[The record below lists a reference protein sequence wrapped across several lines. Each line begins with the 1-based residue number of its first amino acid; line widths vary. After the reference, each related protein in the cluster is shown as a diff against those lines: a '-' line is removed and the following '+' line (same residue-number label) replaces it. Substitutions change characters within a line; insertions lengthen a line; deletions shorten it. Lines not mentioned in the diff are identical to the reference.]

1 MKPRFTKCLK
11 SYEISAIC
19 QAEEEISPRIK
30 FLMVVEMLQFVNF
43 VLFVNGCVKRKFL
56 IIMLSDFFHLISL
69 SCVDNGHH
77 LLQNLHQEIELY
89 DSRVNALLDSG
100 QTLVE
105 KCAPSTS
112 ASLRRSLE
120 NLSVRWENIKTRSSD
135 RKTKLEE
142 ALKQADSFHESLNSI
157 IVWLTNAEKTLNNV
171 KPVSRVVE
179 SCLAQIE
186 QHKV

>member
-1 MKPRFTKCLK
+1 MSIILK
-11 SYEISAIC
+11 IINIQYYKM
-19 QAEEEISPRIK
+19 QQLLLIK
-30 FLMVVEMLQFVNF
+30 IRCFYTFF
-43 VLFVNGCVKRKFL
+43 KVKL
-56 IIMLSDFFHLISL
+56 TL
-69 SCVDNGHH
+69 SCTHIHCYV
-77 LLQNLHQEIELY
+77 LQNLHQEIELY
-89 DSRVNALLDSG
+89 DARVQALLESG

-105 KCAPSTS
+105 KCSPTTS

-120 NLSVRWENIKTRSSD
+120 NLSVRWENIKTRSSE
-135 RKTKLEE
+135 RKTKLED

-186 QHKV
+186 QHKVGCRYVLFNSLIFILWLAHHSMLATCL